1 MLKKAC
7 VEAFVT
13 AEARN
18 KRMRENKWL
27 RWKYI
32 EELNQKD
39 GWLDEQGGGDMGW
52 AVGRR
57 IYDKDEIEVK
67 IWQKFSYLISFSSKG
82 LGLIQ
87 LEINISLNLELFIVR
102 IL

>member
-1 MLKKAC
+1 MG
-7 VEAFVT
+7 VT

-57 IYDKDEIEVK
+57 IYDKDEIEKVDERMK
-67 IWQKFSYLISFSSKG
+67 SNQSKSSMFNKG
-82 LGLIQ
+82 QNVSLKEAKKMFGLWD
-87 LEINISLNLELFIVR
+87 NCYNTNAV
-102 IL
+102 